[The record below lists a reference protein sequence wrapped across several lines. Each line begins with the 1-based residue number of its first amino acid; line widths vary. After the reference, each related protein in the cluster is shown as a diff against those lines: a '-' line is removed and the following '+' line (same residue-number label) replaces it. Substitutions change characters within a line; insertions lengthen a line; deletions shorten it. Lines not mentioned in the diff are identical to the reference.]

1 MILRPNSSLQAA
13 RSSTGS
19 VGLLQWDVQGAKMAF
34 LAALVIQELFGLALS
49 TAIPVNTC
57 CPPRHFLAIEDWAE
71 SWQDPEGNWKPKS
84 TPAHRSLRSVG
95 SPRIR
100 HILRDVETAS
110 ERDMLERVYS
120 DRHMA
125 YEFYALMQGRLVS
138 AWGAKY
144 DWGDPKRHDF
154 ISRVHCVADKNN
166 MPAIDGATADE
177 SNTLG
182 KDEVLQSKGLFPR
195 QCDTESELVCTKVF
209 FFRFTHAVVPPFTAL
224 HCCDWKK

>member
-1 MILRPNSSLQAA
+1 
-13 RSSTGS
+13 
-19 VGLLQWDVQGAKMAF
+19 MAF